1 MSYIRYEADFTCF
14 LSVFSIALFSFYFF
28 SVLWSFLAPCCAC
41 FIATVVVIVGI
52 AAGGGG
58 GGGVDCGYGYG
69 AGAVVV
75 CACLLGMVFLIRPS

>member
-14 LSVFSIALFSFYFF
+14 LSVFSIALFSFYFC

-58 GGGVDCGYGYG
+58 GGVDGGYGCG